1 MFGRPPQNNNGH
13 TAQTRPAAADLALIQ
28 GGGLV
33 QVVVT
38 NLAPLTYSLF
48 LNDKEVSQMDV
59 ESLSLFIEAPEGA
72 GDAGTMRATLARY
85 APSVT
90 GERTMQRTELFPCTL
105 ELIAL
110 NRRLSITAMHA
121 DSFDG
126 LWISLGLKPNGESY
140 ELEGLKGLTVLINE
154 TILHAKLTWQD
165 GGTEDL
171 LPQ

>member
-1 MFGRPPQNNNGH
+1 MFGRPPQNNNGRSSQARP
-13 TAQTRPAAADLALIQ
+13 TAAEMALIQ

-33 QVVVT
+33 QIIVT
-38 NLAPLTYSLF
+38 NLAPLTYFLF
-48 LNDKEVSQMDV
+48 LNDTEVSQMDV
-59 ESLSLFIEAPEGA
+59 ESLSIFIEAPQGA
-72 GDAGTMRATLARY
+72 GDAGTIRATLARY
-85 APSVT
+85 MPSVT
-90 GERTMQRTELFPCTL
+90 GARTLQRTELFPCTL

-110 NRRLSITAMHA
+110 QRRLSITAMHA

-126 LWISLGLKPNGESY
+126 LWISLGLKPNGESF

-165 GGTEDL
+165 GETEDL